1 MNAFLKKSIYLILFL
16 PFALFFSN
24 CVSDEYDLS
33 DGVNTEMTI
42 GGDSLSVPIGKTKPI
57 VLGDMIDSLGVDLI
71 EKSAN
76 GTYSIRVKDSVGV
89 NITAINPVSVSVA
102 PITIQPIATN
112 VANIVFPVIQ
122 LDPVTVNSA
131 IDVPV
136 ANTNSLNL
144 PVIESSYYDKVT
156 ITKAGVRGNQ
166 NSTTA
171 ARSKAA
177 EIQYG
182 PYEFEG
188 GKSVSQSIDFTFNE
202 DNILK
207 RINKIYFKSNTVTV
221 SFNRSDIMKAG
232 FKSYEDKIVRFSIK
246 YSSDFELSDAT
257 GAGARIV
264 GNEFIIENSVLPDQ
278 NVVNFTY
285 KVKSL
290 NLINVSQ
297 SGSLNY
303 TADIPYSVKYSF
315 TGRADENSTV
325 ASEVGVKVTLSA
337 APGVEDLDIE
347 TNPIAL
353 EDRTGSSVINE
364 EVNNLPDEVDEIK
377 TLNFKEGAALK
388 LNIVNPLIG
397 TDFRFSNGRCVVY
410 LPKMFI
416 FKAYPGLNTTTNVL
430 TIPYADLFG
439 EKTIGISGVKL
450 NKKVTNQA
458 ITVTDNFSYSV
469 NSLTVAG
476 ATTKLSTTQSLGT
489 KSLKVTSSTV
499 GLDVKDATVTTK
511 NITINIPTQSTD
523 FKINQFVS
531 ADVKKINKVT
541 LKTPASITLK
551 IDVANL
557 PAGIDSLFFRNY
569 TIKLPASMKF
579 KTGDVNVNNEVIINR
594 GFKVSEGFT
603 KVLTL
608 ESFDFGATG
617 LTLTNG
623 NFVLNEKIDMS
634 GSAYIK
640 SSSINSSS
648 LGNVTVQPKIT
659 IGTMPIAQIEGQVAP
674 KIDPVSEVITLDIPD
689 MLKSG
694 DNNLDIQNPVI
705 TLEIGNTMGIPL
717 DLALSLIPKRNGVA
731 IPNST
736 ITTTVSVAAATTI
749 GEFNWSKFWL
759 SKKNEGVTTGYTS
772 VIVANL
778 SDMLK
783 TFPDEIEVKAV
794 PTITG
799 TNHKVDLYSKKNALN
814 VKYSVNVP
822 FDFGQNFKIQYRDT
836 ISDLQKDLSDY
847 LDYANKID
855 IVAVVSNEIP
865 MDLALSLVPLDISN
879 KVIPGI
885 TVNVTDKIKSCDL
898 NGNAQVSLI
907 TLGIQEVQEG
917 ALSKLNAF
925 DYKINASKNST
936 VAGIPLKASQTV
948 SIELRVKVPG
958 GITIDPGE

>member
-16 PFALFFSN
+16 PFALFLSN

-42 GGDSLSVPIGKTKPI
+42 GGDSLSLPIGKTKPI
-57 VLGDMIDSLGVDLI
+57 ILGDMIDSLGVDLI

-76 GTYSIRVKDSVGV
+76 GTFSIRAKDSVGV
-89 NITAINPVSVSVA
+89 NITSINPVNVTVA

-112 VANIVFPVIQ
+112 VADIVFPIIQ
-122 LDPVTVNSA
+122 LDPVSINSV

-136 ANTNSLNL
+136 ANTDNLKL
-144 PVIESSYYDKVT
+144 PVISSSYYDKVT
-156 ITKAGVRGNQ
+156 ITKPSGIRGNQ
-166 NSTTA
+166 SSTTA

-177 EIQYG
+177 EIQFG
-182 PYEFEG
+182 PYEVEG
-188 GKSVSQSIDFTFNE
+188 GKSVTQSIDFTY

-207 RINKIYFKSNTVTV
+207 KINKIYFKSNTVTV
-221 SFNRSDIMKAG
+221 SFNKSEIKNAG
-232 FKSYEDKIVRFSIK
+232 FSSYEDKIVRFSIK

-257 GAGARIV
+257 GVGARIE

-290 NLINVSQ
+290 NLSNVSQ
-297 SGSLNY
+297 TGKLNY
-303 TADIPYSVKYSF
+303 ATDIPYSVRYSLM
-315 TGRADENSTV
+315 GRGDENST
-325 ASEVGVKVTLSA
+325 AIGKQVGVNVTLSA

-347 TNPIAL
+347 TNPIVLAQK
-353 EDRTGSSVINE
+353 TGNSAINE
-364 EVNNLPDEVDEIK
+364 MVNNLPDEVDVIN
-377 TLNFKEGAALK
+377 TLNFKDGAALK
-388 LNIVNPLIG
+388 LNIANPGILP
-397 TDFRFSNGRCVVY
+397 FVFSAGSCVVN
-410 LPKMFI
+410 LPKMFV
-416 FKAYPGLNTTTNVL
+416 FKAYQGLDPATNVL
-430 TIPYADLFG
+430 TIPYAQLFG

-458 ITVTDNFSYSV
+458 ITITDNFSYSV
-469 NSLTVAG
+469 DNLTVAG
-476 ATTKLSTTQSLGT
+476 SITKLSTTQSLGT
-489 KSLKVTSSTV
+489 KNLNVTSSTV
-499 GLDVKDATVTTK
+499 GLEVKDATVTTK
-511 NITINIPTQSTD
+511 NITINIPNQNTD

-531 ADVKKINKVT
+531 TDVKKINKVA

-557 PAGIDSLFFRNY
+557 PSGIDSLFFRNY

-579 KTGDVNVNNEVIINR
+579 KTGDVNVSNEVIINR

-623 NFVLNEKIDMS
+623 NFVLNEAILMS

-640 SSSINSSS
+640 NSSINSST

-659 IGTMPIAQIEGQVAP
+659 IGTIPIAQIEGQVAP

-689 MLKSG
+689 MLKDG

-717 DLALSLIPKRNGVA
+717 DLAISLIPKRKGVA

-736 ITTTVSVAAATTI
+736 ITTTVKVAAATTL

-759 SKKNEGVTTGYTS
+759 SKTTEGVSTGYTS
-772 VIVANL
+772 VIIANL

-847 LDYANKID
+847 LDYADKID

-898 NGNAQVSLI
+898 NGKAQVSLI

-948 SIELRVKVPG
+948 SIELRVRIPG